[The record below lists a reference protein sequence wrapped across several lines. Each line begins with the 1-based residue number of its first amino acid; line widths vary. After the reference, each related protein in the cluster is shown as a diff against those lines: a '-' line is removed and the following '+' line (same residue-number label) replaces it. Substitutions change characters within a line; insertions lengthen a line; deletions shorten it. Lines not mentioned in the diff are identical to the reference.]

1 MQLGPLKLDIAI
13 APIAAGRSFYSVKYQ
28 LPSSL
33 PGNQTS
39 LKQDPG
45 GAGSGQGLFQKSV

>member
-13 APIAAGRSFYSVKYQ
+13 VPIAAGRSFYSVKYQ

-33 PGNQTS
+33 PGNQTT

-45 GAGSGQGLFQKSV
+45 GAGSGQGLFQKPV